1 MNVFI
6 SFLVSLSK
14 FHTANI
20 SPDVNLLARWEGGGP
35 EARHLPGHVGVPHVV
50 GEAENLHVKCLL
62 QPSVEPG
69 VTDNPEPNEGLVCD
83 MAVVGGLGHSC
94 KNNLECLLKG

>member
-1 MNVFI
+1 M
-6 SFLVSLSK
+6 K
-14 FHTANI
+14 FYTANI

-62 QPSVEPG
+62 QPAVKAG
-69 VTDNPEPNEGLVCD
+69 VTNYTEPDQSLIGDV
-83 MAVVGGLGHSC
+83 AVMGSLGNS
-94 KNNLECLLKG
+94 